1 VRVTRGLIRGDRKY
15 IAEFSKVQDLKNWL
29 EGTVRTKFSTHKIMS
44 LACERQCTVP
54 TDRAYSLMGMLGV
67 RYPTFSADGLTKA
80 LSQLLD
86 EILISSNDVSVFNWT
101 GKHLGSPI
109 KGRSLYPSTLE
120 AFKFQRDERR
130 QREKNRKLAEL
141 LQLKRYEMM
150 GVFLNITGMLRDTI
164 TFVKDRRQKNLP
176 IGWLREILKVVKEA
190 EFSALEPH
198 LDNIGKILVYIQKNF
213 NSQSLETAEKDTS
226 KSAMSEKL
234 EKAESGSPLSLPF
247 GIRSPLTAFSSPH
260 ESMTFRLSSKKSE
273 TESSS
278 ISQPSKRSIGG
289 LKSSLGKGFGKK
301 DSRSAKSPSE
311 VELTSPPSPTL
322 GSAETLTNETQ
333 ETQREAKRKQL
344 DEDVMQY
351 IRSIIS
357 PEELDK
363 STLASA
369 PELPSELKGVLATIT
384 KPEFVKATLKPEMES
399 MISPNPIIVNSS
411 GIEGVFDI
419 QRVIITMLQPDRL
432 RRQIDN
438 AVSSHQKITGW
449 CTISTGFALVM
460 VSFSCETRILEKQ
473 LDVINAIETKVLKE
487 QKDDPTKTRLQRR
500 TTGMSSGSKLE
511 EEEPETTGT
520 DNGETEEEKKVS
532 RMIRFVQEPDLDA
545 IAGEWV
551 LARFS
556 GVLGAKWF
564 LCHLELGSTHDYY
577 GHRIPT
583 DEIDFH
589 AASPEMGFAKYWE
602 LYMMRKKR
610 KLCGVLEALL
620 GSKDMG
626 TFKEYLPDFLAEAAR
641 TSDGAESDPELSYL
655 DHGTLALQKLE
666 SGLFQKLFE
675 MRAEHLDKTLS
686 ASVLKGMPPHLQA
699 ALENLNDNKDLLP
712 AMFHSAKKIHMF

>member
-15 IAEFSKVQDLKNWL
+15 IAEFNKVQDLKSWL

-101 GKHLGSPI
+101 GKQLGSPI
-109 KGRSLYPSTLE
+109 RGRSLYPSTLE

-130 QREKNRKLAEL
+130 QREKNKKLAEL

-164 TFVKDRRQKNLP
+164 TFVKDRKQKNLP

-190 EFSALEPH
+190 EFSTLKPH

-226 KSAMSEKL
+226 KSAISEKP
-234 EKAESGSPLSLPF
+234 EKAESGSLLSLPF
-247 GIRSPLTAFSSPH
+247 GIRSSLTAFSSPS

-278 ISQPSKRSIGG
+278 MPQPSKRSIGG

-301 DSRSAKSPSE
+301 DSGSAKSSSE
-311 VELTSPPSPTL
+311 VDLTSPPSPTL
-322 GSAETLTNETQ
+322 SSVETLTNEPQ
-333 ETQREAKRKQL
+333 ETHREAKRKQL

-351 IRSIIS
+351 IRSIQS
-357 PEELDK
+357 PEEQDK
-363 STLASA
+363 STPASA
-369 PELPSELKGVLATIT
+369 PELPSELKEVLATIT
-384 KPEFVKATLKPEMES
+384 KPEFVKTTLKPEMES
-399 MISPNPIIVNSS
+399 MISPNPIIVNNS

-438 AVSSHQKITGW
+438 AVSPHQKITGW

-460 VSFSCETRILEKQ
+460 VSFSCESHILEKQ
-473 LDVINAIETKVLKE
+473 LDVINAIENKVLKE

-500 TTGMSSGSKLE
+500 TTSMSSASKVS
-511 EEEPETTGT
+511 EEEPETTGS
-520 DNGETEEEKKVS
+520 DDGETEEEKKVS

-556 GVLGAKWF
+556 GVPGAKWF

-610 KLCGVLEALL
+610 KLCGVLEAFL

-626 TFKEYLPDFLAEAAR
+626 TFKEYLPEFLAEAAGPR
-641 TSDGAESDPELSYL
+641 DGAESDPELSYL
-655 DHGTLALQKLE
+655 DQGTLALQKLE
-666 SGLFQKLFE
+666 SGLFQKFFE

-686 ASVLKGMPPHLQA
+686 ASVLKRMPPHLQA